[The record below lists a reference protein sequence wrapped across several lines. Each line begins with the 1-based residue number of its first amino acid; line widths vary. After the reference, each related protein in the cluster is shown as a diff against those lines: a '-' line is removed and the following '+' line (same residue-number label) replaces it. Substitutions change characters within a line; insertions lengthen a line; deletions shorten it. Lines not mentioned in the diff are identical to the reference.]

1 MDDLN
6 IWLLYKWYLKLE
18 GKNKLNKSY
27 CILRNFVMLLWVDN
41 WEGIWYGLIC
51 IKFIDFF
58 WVIVF
63 FLFLLIMK

>member
-58 WVIVF
+58 LVIVF
-63 FLFLLIMK
+63 FLFLLIIK

>member
-27 CILRNFVMLLWVDN
+27 CILRKFVMLLWVDN

-51 IKFIDFF
+51 SKFIDFF
-58 WVIVF
+58 YVIVF
-63 FLFLLIMK
+63 FLFLLILK